1 MKMFLT
7 RLGVNSRAVITGDKT
22 QVDLPKREESGL
34 LQVERILQGIEGI
47 AFHYF
52 TEVDVVRHRLVRE
65 IVAAYA
71 KDAGT

>member
-1 MKMFLT
+1 
-7 RLGVNSRAVITGDKT
+7 
-22 QVDLPKREESGL
+22 
-34 LQVERILQGIEGI
+34 VERILQGIEGI